1 MGTASTRFPRD
12 DQESYAD
19 ASAVPRE
26 LWDCVIIDAV
36 QDVLSRAN
44 ETHTRRA
51 IVAAACAAVAEIAP
65 KVFTESAANNEIAFP
80 MCHVTCRL
88 ETLASGQW
96 GVMLNSPSVNES
108 EQAEDDDIADC
119 MLQSVEGTVLRYKER
134 TTVYSPPNTAECTTR
149 KLARKCTRRYT
160 QPSCACEC

>member
-1 MGTASTRFPRD
+1 MS
-12 DQESYAD
+12 
-19 ASAVPRE
+19 
-26 LWDCVIIDAV
+26 
-36 QDVLSRAN
+36 SRAN

-96 GVMLNSPSVNES
+96 GVMFNSPSVNER
-108 EQAEDDDIADC
+108 EQAEDDDDGLFVTKRPWKLSSGAKSAYDRLLAAEHRRMHDEEIGKEMHKALHSTKLRLR
-119 MLQSVEGTVLRYKER
+119 MLPDPHSCRD
-134 TTVYSPPNTAECTTR
+134 
-149 KLARKCTRRYT
+149 ARLGRCHGRWW
-160 QPSCACEC
+160 